1 MKAIVYRV
9 SILVA
14 TKSLSSALRRLNKR
28 PLFSK
33 KYAARARAVPVLCAY
48 TCCAPAHSIS
58 RPGKL
63 GKYLPFR
70 FPWLH
75 ASQITVDCKLA
86 LSNNYRVSVSGT
98 PMCRSLQAPQIINEP
113 RVRWRR
119 RTETRCFG
127 HNQQAYTL
135 NTSSSSSSSSR
146 IVFKVTAPPVDR
158 INKEKDF
165 YTIPGP
171 PLVYTVAI
179 GLYKCLHTTRF
190 LLSVYQP
197 RFQRPLAAL
206 WEEGKAPGIKCPYSA
221 RLLYSISPNDL
232 RTWYSFDWAASVLVV
247 PVRYQ
252 MSITLSSNKTKTVS
266 GERVA
271 ANKYAK
277 V

>member
-86 LSNNYRVSVSGT
+86 LSNNYRVSVTGT
-98 PMCRSLQAPQIINEP
+98 PMCRSLQAP
-113 RVRWRR
+113 
-119 RTETRCFG
+119 
-127 HNQQAYTL
+127 
-135 NTSSSSSSSSR
+135 
-146 IVFKVTAPPVDR
+146 
-158 INKEKDF
+158 
-165 YTIPGP
+165 
-171 PLVYTVAI
+171 
-179 GLYKCLHTTRF
+179 
-190 LLSVYQP
+190 
-197 RFQRPLAAL
+197 
-206 WEEGKAPGIKCPYSA
+206 
-221 RLLYSISPNDL
+221 
-232 RTWYSFDWAASVLVV
+232 
-247 PVRYQ
+247 
-252 MSITLSSNKTKTVS
+252 
-266 GERVA
+266 
-271 ANKYAK
+271 
-277 V
+277 